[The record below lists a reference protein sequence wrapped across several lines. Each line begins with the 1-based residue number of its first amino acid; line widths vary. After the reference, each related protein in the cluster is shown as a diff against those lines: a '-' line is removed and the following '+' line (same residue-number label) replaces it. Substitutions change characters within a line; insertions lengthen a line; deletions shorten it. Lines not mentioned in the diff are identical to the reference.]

1 MSTTR
6 LGTATAYAYTL
17 QNLQAKQVSLAN
29 LQNQLSSGLKINAP
43 SDDPAGAA
51 AAERALTRLNRIAT
65 DQRAL
70 DAQQNSM
77 SNAESTLGDITT
89 ALQSIRTLVVNAGDA
104 IQTPADRQTIATQ
117 IAGLRDQILTLANSK
132 DSNGMPLFAG
142 LGSALTPFVG
152 PNSTAPDYVF
162 KGLSGQATSTTT
174 GIPSTIDGNAAFMDQ
189 PATNGV
195 YDVSVSNAT
204 SGSGGTPGPIPT
216 TRTLTTSGITLT
228 NSTLVNGSSYSLAVT
243 GVDSTT
249 VPGTTTV
256 TYDVTETP
264 NVGGPYTGVT
274 ASYPTPA
281 SGSSTTSPATATFT
295 VTAMPG
301 LSMDVTGTP
310 AVGDTINVTPSSS
323 LFTTLDKAVTGISTA
338 ANQNDA
344 NQAVAQA
351 LHNID
356 IGLAQVSAAR
366 GQAGT
371 LLNRATVISS
381 ANDARTIQEQTD
393 QSNAQNV
400 NMVQAISDFQNLQTG
415 YSAALQSYAQIQKL
429 SLFNYIG
436 GG

>member
-1 MSTTR
+1 
-6 LGTATAYAYTL
+6 
-17 QNLQAKQVSLAN
+17 
-29 LQNQLSSGLKINAP
+29 
-43 SDDPAGAA
+43 
-51 AAERALTRLNRIAT
+51 
-65 DQRAL
+65 
-70 DAQQNSM
+70 M

-104 IQTPADRQTIATQ
+104 VQTPADRQTIATQ
-117 IAGLRDQILTLANSK
+117 IAGLRDQVLTLANSK

-142 LGSALTPFVG
+142 LGSALTPFAG
-152 PNSTAPDYVF
+152 PNSTAPDYSF

-174 GIPSTIDGNAAFMDQ
+174 AIPSTIDGNAAFMDQ

-195 YDVSVSNAT
+195 YNVAVTNAT
-204 SGSGGTPGPIPT
+204 SGTGATPGPIPT
-216 TRTLTTSGITLT
+216 GRTLTTSGITVT
-228 NSTLVNGSSYSLAVT
+228 NSTLVTGSAYSMAVT

-256 TYDVTETP
+256 TYNVTESP
-264 NVGGPYTGVT
+264 NVGGPYNGLT

-281 SGSSTTSPATATFT
+281 VNSSTTTQTPATFT

-310 AVGDTINVTPSSS
+310 AVGDTLSVTPSSS
-323 LFTTLDKAVTGISTA
+323 LFTTLDKAVTDIGGA
-338 ANQNDA
+338 ANQNAA

-351 LHNID
+351 LNNID
-356 IGLAQVSAAR
+356 LGLAQVSAAR

-371 LLNRATVISS
+371 LLNRATVIAS

-393 QSNAQNV
+393 QSNAQDI
-400 NMVQAISDFQNLQTG
+400 NMVQAISAFQNQQTG

-429 SLFNYIG
+429 SLFNYING
-436 GG
+436 